1 MASWEFARIGKIGRR
16 WTGGIWLFNIAA
28 YMLLDPLKFTIRY
41 ALSGKAWGLA
51 FDKKVCETKPT
62 LIS

>member
-1 MASWEFARIGKIGRR
+1 MASWELARNGKIGRR
-16 WTGGIWLFNIAA
+16 WTGGIWLFNIAT
-28 YMLLDPLKFTIRY
+28 YMLLDPLKFTVRY
-41 ALSGKAWGLA
+41 ALSGIAWGLA